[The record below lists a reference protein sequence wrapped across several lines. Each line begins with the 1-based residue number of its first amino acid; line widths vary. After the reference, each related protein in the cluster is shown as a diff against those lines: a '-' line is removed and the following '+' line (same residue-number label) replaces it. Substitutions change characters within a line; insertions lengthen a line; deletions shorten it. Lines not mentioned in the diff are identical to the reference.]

1 MTLTQEREKRLPEI
15 ARHIDRILSEV
26 LKALSARL
34 QEDLVSV
41 VLFGSHARGN
51 PRQHSGVDLV
61 IVVKNLPSGW
71 RERGALELSIERLG
85 LTLGKA
91 IQVISVEPEEV
102 RYSVDN
108 IAPLMLEIYD
118 AHDTFTCTT
127 WITHLCGNDHPGR
140 SGRPPIPIM
149 AMWGLV
155 TERQPSISR
164 PR

>member
-51 PRQHSGVDLV
+51 PRQHSDIDLV

-71 RERGALELSIERLG
+71 RERGALELSIESGSGSHWARPSKLSQWSQRRYVNPWTASPPLCSKPMMPISAY
-85 LTLGKA
+85 LT
-91 IQVISVEPEEV
+91 EEG
-102 RYSVDN
+102 SS
-108 IAPLMLEIYD
+108 E
-118 AHDTFTCTT
+118 
-127 WITHLCGNDHPGR
+127 
-140 SGRPPIPIM
+140 
-149 AMWGLV
+149 
-155 TERQPSISR
+155 ER
-164 PR
+164 